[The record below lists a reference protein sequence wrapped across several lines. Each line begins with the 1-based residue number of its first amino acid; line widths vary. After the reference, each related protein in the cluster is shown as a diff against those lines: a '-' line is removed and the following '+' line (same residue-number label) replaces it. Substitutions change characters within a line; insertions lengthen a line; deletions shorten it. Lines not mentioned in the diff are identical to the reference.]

1 MSNKPKP
8 ATDGEK
14 VEMALLRRCRDA
26 HPPTLEEFR
35 SLSEFC
41 GERAAARA
49 HDRAIARAVKTDH
62 RALHRRLAES
72 AERAAAQASADLSV
86 LVHDMAV
93 VGINQWL
100 IANHYRTIS
109 ARASKTDNIPHPERT
124 P

>member
-49 HDRAIARAVKTDH
+49 HDRAIARAVKK
-62 RALHRRLAES
+62 
-72 AERAAAQASADLSV
+72 ERARCGLVV
-86 LVHDMAV
+86 LAYIGGRITMDDMLAKV
-93 VGINQWL
+93 RSGN
-100 IANHYRTIS
+100 
-109 ARASKTDNIPHPERT
+109 KP
-124 P
+124 